1 MEALSKA
8 KSAAVAKAHWSLD
21 SDALHV
27 TWENNMKSCL
37 VTLFAVCLGFCGPV
51 AAQQTTPTASPLEY
65 MGKPVRGVP
74 VSQAVKAGTMLF
86 VSGMPPFGQGGKI
99 AVGDFPAQMKQVMEN
114 LTGVLKS
121 SGVGWDRVVKT
132 TVYLTRFQDFAE
144 MNRIYALYFPS
155 GNYPSRTT
163 VVVSALPHPD
173 FLLEIEC
180 EAVLE

>member
-1 MEALSKA
+1 MR
-8 KSAAVAKAHWSLD
+8 
-21 SDALHV
+21 
-27 TWENNMKSCL
+27 SCL
-37 VTLFAVCLGFCGPV
+37 VTLFALCFGFCGHV
-51 AAQQTTPTASPLEY
+51 GAQQTMPSASPLEY
-65 MGKPVRGVP
+65 IGKPVRGVP
-74 VSQAVKAGTMLF
+74 VSQAVKTGKLLF

-121 SGVGWDRVVKT
+121 SGADWDRVVKT

-144 MNRIYALYFPS
+144 MNRIYAQYFPS
-155 GNYPSRTT
+155 GKYPARTT

>member
-1 MEALSKA
+1 VKNRLCSF
-8 KSAAVAKAHWSLD
+8 
-21 SDALHV
+21 
-27 TWENNMKSCL
+27 L
-37 VTLFAVCLGFCGPV
+37 VVCLGFCSPL
-51 AAQQTTPTASPLEY
+51 AAQQTTPTAAPLEY

-74 VSQAVKAGTMLF
+74 VSQAVRTGKVLF

-114 LTGVLKS
+114 LSGVLKS
-121 SGVGWDRVVKT
+121 SGASWDRVVKT

-144 MNRIYALYFPS
+144 MNRIYASYLPS
-155 GNYPSRTT
+155 GNYPARTT

-173 FLLEIEC
+173 FLLEIEL